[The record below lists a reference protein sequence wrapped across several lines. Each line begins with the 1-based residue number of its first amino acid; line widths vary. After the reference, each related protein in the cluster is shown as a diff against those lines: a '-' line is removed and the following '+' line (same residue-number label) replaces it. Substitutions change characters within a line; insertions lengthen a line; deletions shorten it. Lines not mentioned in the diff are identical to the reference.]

1 MTFFTELFLEELSID
16 DARDYA
22 AKREVN
28 SDRFMR
34 SVFANQLEDF
44 IKNPFFLSVLI
55 DAYKGKGK
63 QLPKTKADIY
73 KLFIKSSYDKEVKEK
88 NVSLSAQHSFEESV
102 RLLERVA
109 LGLSLMNAQSLNKE
123 ELRICLQNADN
134 TVEEC
139 LRYDL
144 IRDEGGQYS
153 FAHNAFR
160 EWLVANYLNRYGI
173 ERAKQLATH
182 PNGRIKPEWYN
193 IIMLWLSMYGKD
205 KKEEVSAILKWL
217 KKASLDLIIYIDRD
231 MLDYETRNEVF
242 KGLLLEYK
250 SLGIR
255 MSNVDTN

>member
-1 MTFFTELFLEELSID
+1 MLEEIGGYAYEHPEMKMVLSYRSNFRRERQLELFTELFLEELSID

-123 ELRICLQNADN
+123 
-134 TVEEC
+134 
-139 LRYDL
+139 
-144 IRDEGGQYS
+144 
-153 FAHNAFR
+153 
-160 EWLVANYLNRYGI
+160 
-173 ERAKQLATH
+173 
-182 PNGRIKPEWYN
+182 
-193 IIMLWLSMYGKD
+193 
-205 KKEEVSAILKWL
+205 
-217 KKASLDLIIYIDRD
+217 
-231 MLDYETRNEVF
+231 
-242 KGLLLEYK
+242 
-250 SLGIR
+250 
-255 MSNVDTN
+255 